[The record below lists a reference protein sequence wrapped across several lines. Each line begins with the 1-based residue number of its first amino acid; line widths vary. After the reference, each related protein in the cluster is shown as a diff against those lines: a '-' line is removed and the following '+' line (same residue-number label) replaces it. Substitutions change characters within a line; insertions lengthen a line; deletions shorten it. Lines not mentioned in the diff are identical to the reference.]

1 MPYAFGA
8 ALAAYTKLYPAT
20 RNSSATPMI
29 SRTTSNTNAPF
40 MTVSCL
46 RRLEALFS
54 SPDMYTDQKFHI
66 RKPWMENRVGP
77 VALTLPRFG
86 PTCCALAPEM
96 TWATVPPPKLWF
108 SLLKLASKPLRLATA
123 SAMKATMMPTMAI
136 RNAPF
141 CQRNVALVP
150 KARITVCST
159 TMNSAAPIIQAWL
172 VSNEDPQ
179 LISVLLWARA
189 PPETRAGPSA
199 NTEKNLAKYA
209 APSRPP
215 MIMHRLEMSASGGD
229 RTRLTQT

>member
-1 MPYAFGA
+1 
-8 ALAAYTKLYPAT
+8 
-20 RNSSATPMI
+20 MI

-40 MTVSCL
+40 MTVSCR
-46 RRLEALFS
+46 RRLVALLS

-66 RKPWMENRVGP
+66 KKPWMENKVGT

-86 PTCCALAPEM
+86 PTCWALAPEM

-108 SLLKLASKPLRLATA
+108 SLSKWESKPLRLATA
-123 SAMKATMMPTMAI
+123 SAMKATTMPTMAI

-150 KARITVCST
+150 KARITVCSR
-159 TMNSAAPIIQAWL
+159 TMNSAAQIIQAWL

-179 LISVLLWARA
+179 LIQVLLCARL
-189 PPETRAGPSA
+189 PPATSAGPSA

-215 MIMHRLEMSASGGD
+215 MIMHRLEISASGGD
-229 RTRLTQT
+229 RIRLTQTKSPP